1 MGDKRV
7 TLIHN
12 PTAGDEDHSRKHLL
26 KLIGNAGY
34 KVAYESSK
42 EDFSSA
48 LEDPGE
54 FVIVAGGDGTVRKV
68 ALQLLDHKVPIAI
81 LPMGT
86 ANNISKSLG
95 INGSVEEL
103 IDGWSA
109 ARRKKFTVAVAK
121 SSWGQ
126 ELFVEAIGLGLL
138 SRAITIL
145 EKVDQKAEVEFANTE
160 DKVERDLTAL
170 IVLVSEYTPMNLR
183 VTIDGQE
190 FSDPL
195 LLFEIMNIKNVGPNL
210 LLAPDADTSDDY
222 LDCVFL
228 TESSREKFAKYLT
241 ALMADKQGTLPAEIV
256 KGKKIEFQ
264 WEGTAI
270 HLDDKIWTKG
280 ITVPSPP
287 QLISVELEGR
297 SFEYLSVDE
306 GG

>member
-1 MGDKRV
+1 MGNKRV

-12 PTAGDEDHSRKHLL
+12 PTAGDEDHSRKQLL
-26 KLIGNAGY
+26 KLINNAGY
-34 KVAYESSK
+34 EVYYESSK
-42 EDFSSA
+42 GDLSA
-48 LEDPGE
+48 ALDDPGE

-68 ALQLLDHKVPIAI
+68 ALQLLDHKVPLAL

-86 ANNISKSLG
+86 ANNISRSLG
-95 INGSVEEL
+95 INGSPKEL
-103 IDGWSA
+103 IEGWAA

-138 SRAITIL
+138 SSAITIL
-145 EKVDQKAEVEFANTE
+145 NNVDQKADVEFANTE
-160 DKVERDLTAL
+160 HKVDRDLTAL
-170 IVLVSEYTPMNLR
+170 IVLVSEYTPMELKVN
-183 VTIDGQE
+183 IDGREISEPQ
-190 FSDPL
+190 

-228 TESSREKFAKYLT
+228 AESNREKFARYLT
-241 ALMADKQGTLPAEIV
+241 AIMADKKGTLPVEII

-264 WEGTAI
+264 WEGTPV
-270 HLDDKIWTKG
+270 HLDDMIWTKG

-287 QLISVELEGR
+287 QPISVELEGR
-297 SFEYLSVDE
+297 SFEYLSTDGPE
-306 GG
+306 